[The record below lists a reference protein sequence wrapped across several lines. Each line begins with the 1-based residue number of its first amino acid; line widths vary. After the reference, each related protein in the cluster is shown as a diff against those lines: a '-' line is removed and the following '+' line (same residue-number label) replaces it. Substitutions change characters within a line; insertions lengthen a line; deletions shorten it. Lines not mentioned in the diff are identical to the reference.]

1 VNRIL
6 IIAATAQLVLFALIS
21 IVSWASVPKR
31 GMRGTE
37 RILIVS
43 SVLFLALWLAGF
55 DARSFINSFPG
66 TPKAEASV
74 LSSRRS
80 SGSCASIARDMT
92 AAQVQKKLGEPDE
105 RKSDEETRG
114 PDSTIWIYRD
124 SRCAVHLFDNKVE
137 FVE

>member
-1 VNRIL
+1 MNRIL
-6 IIAATAQLVLFALIS
+6 IIAATAQLALFALIS

-31 GMRGTE
+31 GIRGTE

-43 SVLFLALWLAGF
+43 SVLFLALWLIGF
-55 DARSFINSFPG
+55 DVRGFINAFPG
-66 TPKAEASV
+66 TPRAEASV